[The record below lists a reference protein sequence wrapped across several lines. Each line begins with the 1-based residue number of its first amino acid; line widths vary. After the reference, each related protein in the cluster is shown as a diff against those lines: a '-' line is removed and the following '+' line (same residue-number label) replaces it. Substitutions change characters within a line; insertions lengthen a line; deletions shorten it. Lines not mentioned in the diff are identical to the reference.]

1 MLLISNC
8 LEEILM
14 SRDTVIFLLKHLGF
28 VMNSK
33 RSILTQVQ
41 EIEFLGLKI
50 KSVLPELSL
59 NKTKNQ
65 KVVSECQNL

>member
-33 RSILTQVQ
+33 RSVLIQVQ